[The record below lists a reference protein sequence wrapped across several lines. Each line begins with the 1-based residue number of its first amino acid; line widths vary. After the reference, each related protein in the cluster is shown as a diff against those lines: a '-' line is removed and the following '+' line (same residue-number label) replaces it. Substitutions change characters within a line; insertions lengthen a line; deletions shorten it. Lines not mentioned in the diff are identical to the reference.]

1 MRFENMKIGKRI
13 YNIHVIPG
21 GIGFDSKQINKAVM
35 YKLYFTL
42 WEKMHDL
49 IRRNIYEPLR
59 YR

>member
-1 MRFENMKIGKRI
+1 MKIGKRI